1 MKEML
6 RTLARRSFATSRVR
20 NLIAVLAIVLTA
32 VLFTSVTTIG
42 LGFMES
48 LTLTMQIQK
57 GSSSDGDFR
66 NMTAE
71 QFESLQQAD
80 FVDQAG
86 LRMPVGFLS
95 NTNRHNIEFDV
106 VDQTQADL
114 TFCSPSH
121 GKMPEAANEIVT
133 SDRALIDL
141 GAEPEIGVEV
151 TVEFTAH
158 GQEYSLPM
166 VVSGWYEATNEQ
178 TSMMIAGTAFLDEY
192 PAIFEYTYD
201 KDAEIAG
208 TYWSDFTAT
217 STVGLQEKMQDFSR
231 DVGGNPE
238 DVTASNYLPAVIN
251 TMTNPTADPSL
262 IFIAVVFIVLFIF
275 CGYLLI
281 YNVFDIAVI
290 QEIRRYGLYRTI
302 GMSKR
307 QVKKLINR
315 QALWLSCIGIPVG
328 LIIGFFIGKAALP
341 KVMTF
346 LAVSYTNIVSEVSP
360 SHLIFLGAAVLSALT
375 VFLSTRK
382 PVRVAA
388 NIPPIEAFR
397 YVESSTGKRTSKKS
411 SLGASISR
419 LAWSNLGRNKRR
431 TFFIM
436 VSLMLCIVLLN
447 CVGTAANSMDIE
459 KEVALMIRS
468 DFAVVNAD
476 STNGQ
481 KGFSLREQALSQQT
495 VEDIA
500 AQPGVIDGSLVYKN
514 TLEDTNVT
522 FDWGAEFI
530 EIEQSPN
537 SGLTEGMTANYLFY
551 NLGDDGNPICNVYGM
566 EETAIAR
573 MVIEDGETDA
583 HTLYEKMQNGEGVL
597 LGIQVNYQTMQID
610 KNSDFDFLN
619 VGDVIT
625 VYKNGEPVME
635 LPILAKAA
643 RNGDDAEIGI
653 TVNGPLTVGGDG
665 LFLYLPT
672 SIYKE
677 LYDEPVAYKYAFNV
691 EESQRES
698 MTAFLNDYMKN
709 VDTSINYL
717 SADSAREN
725 AEGTRTMIKFVGGL
739 VGIIFGIAGVLN
751 LINMVITTILTR
763 RHEFATMQSIGMT
776 NRQLTKMMIFEGT
789 YYAAGACLF
798 GLVLAT
804 ILNLTL
810 VKSIVGSIWY
820 FTFRFT
826 LLPAIIVSVVLLVVG
841 AIVPVLAL
849 KFFNKGSIVEQLRIA
864 E

>member
-6 RTLARRSFATSRVR
+6 RTLSRRSFAASRVR
-20 NLIAVLAIVLTA
+20 NFIAVLAIVLTA
-32 VLFTSVTTIG
+32 ILFTSVTTIG

-48 LTLTMQIQK
+48 LTLTMQMQK
-57 GSSSDGDFR
+57 GSKSDGDFR

-71 QFESLQQAD
+71 QFEALQQTD
-80 FVDQAG
+80 FVEQAG
-86 LRMPVGFLS
+86 LRMPIGFLS

-106 VDQTQADL
+106 VNQTQADL

-133 SDRALIDL
+133 SDLALMDL
-141 GAEPEIGVEV
+141 GVNPQVGEEV
-151 TVEFTAH
+151 TIMFTAH
-158 GQEYSLPM
+158 GQEYSMSM
-166 VVSGWYEATNEQ
+166 VVSGWYEATSEQ
-178 TSMMIAGTAFLDEY
+178 TSMMIAGTSFRDANPE
-192 PAIFEYTYD
+192 IFRYTYD
-201 KDAEIAG
+201 EDAEIAG
-208 TYWSDFTAT
+208 TYWSDFTAA
-217 STVGLQEKMQDFSR
+217 STVNLQTKMTEFSLS
-231 DVGGNPE
+231 VGGDPE
-238 DVTASNYLPAVIN
+238 NVAASNYLPATMN
-251 TMTNPTADPSL
+251 TMTNPTPDPSL
-262 IFIAVVFIVLFIF
+262 ILMVAAFVILFIF

-281 YNVFDIAVI
+281 YNVFDIAVM

-302 GMSKR
+302 GMSRR

-315 QALWLSCIGIPVG
+315 QAVWLSCIGIPIG
-328 LIIGFFIGKAALP
+328 LLIGFFIGKAALP
-341 KVMTF
+341 RIMTF
-346 LAVSYTNIVSEVSP
+346 WAVSYTNVVSEVSP
-360 SHLIFLGAAVLSALT
+360 SPLIFLGAAALSALT
-375 VFLSTRK
+375 VLLSTRK

-397 YVESSTGKRTSKKS
+397 YVESNTGKRTSKKS
-411 SLGASISR
+411 SPGASIPR

-431 TFFIM
+431 SAFIM
-436 VSLMLCIVLLN
+436 ISLMLCIVLLN
-447 CVGTAANSMDIE
+447 CVGTAANSMDVE
-459 KEVALMIRS
+459 KEVSLMIRS

-481 KGFSLREQALSQQT
+481 KGFSLREQALAQQT

-500 AQPGVIDGSLVYKN
+500 ALPGVINGGLVYKN

-522 FDWGAEFI
+522 YDWGAEFVKI
-530 EIEQSPN
+530 SQSVD
-537 SGLTEGMTANYLFY
+537 SDLMEGMTENYLFY
-551 NLGDDGNPICNVYGM
+551 KLGDDGKPICNVYGM
-566 EETAIAR
+566 EEASFAR
-573 MVIEDGETDA
+573 MDIEEGETDS

-597 LGIQVNYQTMQID
+597 LGVQVDYQTMAINKD
-610 KNSDFDFLN
+610 ADFDFLN

-625 VYKNGEPVME
+625 VYKNGESVME

-643 RNGDDAEIGI
+643 RNGDDEEIGI
-653 TVNGPLTVGGDG
+653 TANGPLTVGGNG

-691 EESQRES
+691 EESQREN
-698 MTAFLNDYMKN
+698 MTAFLDDYMKN

-798 GLVLAT
+798 GLVLAV

-826 LLPAIIVSVVLLVVG
+826 LLPALIVSIVLLVVG

-849 KFFNKGSIVEQLRIA
+849 KFFNNGSIVEQLRIA